1 MVRSEKLKD
10 VAKLLD
16 LLNEKDL
23 SEVANDVYNRLI
35 ASGAQPS
42 LSRAFN
48 KTSLSACVHC
58 GSPRFV
64 KNGKDHKGNSRYL
77 CRECGKS
84 FTALTNTTLNGTH
97 KTAVTWKTYIEN
109 MLEGH
114 SLEVCANRCGIS
126 IPTAH
131 VWRHKILNALSE
143 HSFNHPYDGL
153 MEMDE
158 MFVRISYKGNHTN
171 SKDFEMPRPAH
182 KRGSDGHDPSNKAKV
197 SVVCVVERGKG
208 FSGVIPCRGAINQPV
223 LENLFKDKLSD
234 ESVVMTDGFRAY
246 KQFLDTTNAQHIIL
260 PRLGGNVTKARVVGP
275 YHLNNVNALHSRF
288 RAFLAPYKGVST
300 KFLSNYLALFLW
312 LENHKGVDNNAL
324 MCNTISTT
332 GTYLSATQLHR
343 FAPAPDFAP
352 APVPAA

>member
-1 MVRSEKLKD
+1 MAKNEKLKD
-10 VAKLLD
+10 VAKLLN

-35 ASGAQPS
+35 AAGAQPS
-42 LSRAFN
+42 LSRAFD
-48 KTSLSACVHC
+48 KTSLSICVHC
-58 GSPRFV
+58 GSTHFV

-97 KTAVTWKTYIEN
+97 KTADTWKTYIEN

-114 SLEVCANRCGIS
+114 SLAECANRCGIS

-131 VWRHKILNALSE
+131 IWRHKVLNALSE

-158 MFVRISYKGNHTN
+158 MFVRISYKGNHTKSN
-171 SKDFEMPRPAH
+171 NFVMPRVAH
-182 KRGSDGHDPSNKAKV
+182 KRGGDGHDPSNKAKV

-208 FSGVIPCRGAINQPV
+208 FSGAIPCRGFINQPV
-223 LENLFKDKLSD
+223 LENLFNGKLSD
-234 ESVVMTDGFRAY
+234 ESVVMTDGLRAY

-260 PRLGGNVTKARVVGP
+260 PRFGGAITKARVVGP
-275 YHLNNVNALHSRF
+275 YHLNNVNAMHSRF
-288 RAFLAPYKGVST
+288 RSFLYPYKGVST
-300 KFLSNYLALFLW
+300 KFLNNYLALFLW
-312 LENHKGVDNNAL
+312 LENHKKEDNHSL
-324 MCNTISTT
+324 VCNTISST
-332 GTYLSATQLHR
+332 GTYVSAKQLR
-343 FAPAPDFAP
+343 QLAPAPDFAP
-352 APVPAA
+352 TPAPAA